1 MRFILACLATLLLL
15 MPVARAAHAQDRDV
29 RFAITAV
36 GDTTVTF
43 RAGKMTWVVRSPRAI
58 VVDPRRRDE
67 LVARIK
73 VLSVSSTGDATA
85 VVTGQTGR
93 ITVDHFVVAREPP
106 SRWYR
111 NAYLWMGAALGLV
124 TGFGLGKI

>member
-15 MPVARAAHAQDRDV
+15 MPVARAHAQDRDV
-29 RFAITAV
+29 RFTITAV

-85 VVTGQTGR
+85 GVTGQTGR
-93 ITVDHFVVAREPP
+93 ISLDHFVVAREPP

>member
-1 MRFILACLATLLLL
+1 MRFIFAWFGALLLWVPL
-15 MPVARAAHAQDRDV
+15 TRAHAQDRDV

-73 VLSVSSTGDATA
+73 VLSVSSTGEATA

-93 ITVDHFVVAREPP
+93 ITLDHFVVAREPP

-111 NAYLWMGAALGLV
+111 NALLWVGAALGLV

>member
-1 MRFILACLATLLLL
+1 
-15 MPVARAAHAQDRDV
+15 
-29 RFAITAV
+29 
-36 GDTTVTF
+36 
-43 RAGKMTWVVRSPRAI
+43 
-58 VVDPRRRDE
+58 
-67 LVARIK
+67 
-73 VLSVSSTGDATA
+73 